1 MRHAEIECRLLAAPD
16 GINLLFALSQF
27 GHLNSA
33 LLSLVGSP
41 AYAAAHRSAILRDIF
56 CHPSKVF
63 TWK

>member
-27 GHLNSA
+27 GHLNSP

-41 AYAAAHRSAILRDIF
+41 AAHRSAILRDIS